1 MGRASALFYL
11 LKLSKTI
18 DIFKY
23 FDIMIHMTN
32 DATTVEIFKALA
44 DETRLGLVRN
54 LASHAEPVAS
64 CDLVQS
70 CAAFLKLSQPAISH
84 HFGRLVDAG
93 VLIEEKHGTQKSY
106 RIDVDLLR
114 ANGIDVTKL

>member
-1 MGRASALFYL
+1 MLR
-11 LKLSKTI
+11 KNTI

-23 FDIMIHMTN
+23 FDIIIHMTSE
-32 DATTVEIFKALA
+32 ATTVEIFKALA
-44 DETRLGLVRN
+44 DETRLGLVRK
-54 LASHAEPVAS
+54 LVSHAEPVPS

-93 VLIEEKHGTQKSY
+93 VLEEEKRGTQKCY
-106 RIDVDLLR
+106 RLNVELLR
-114 ANGIDVTKL
+114 SIGIDVTKL